1 MFPCQQA
8 YRPLLAFDRV
18 AILVR
23 KSLLN
28 ACLLAWLGLGF
39 GTLLAQDSPYQ
50 LSLGRDLGL
59 AGGVVVGQ
67 SIDLLFLHSKNQA
80 FTPQQIGGLNPNRI
94 PSFDRFATRQWHPTA
109 QKHSDWLLVG
119 TALLP
124 LCTLLDKPVR
134 KDWQLIG
141 IMGLETFALNLTLTN
156 LSKHS
161 AVRTRP
167 FVYNPNA
174 PLEMKLQKDARYS
187 FFSGHTSTVA
197 SMSMFAAQVY
207 TDYHPRSKALP
218 FVWGTAAAVP
228 ALAAYLRVR
237 GGKHFP
243 SDVLAGYLVGAAC
256 GILIPKLHKK

>member
-1 MFPCQQA
+1 MFPSHKGHKTGT
-8 YRPLLAFDRV
+8 AFSPIIT
-18 AILVR
+18 ILR
-23 KSLLN
+23 KSGRK
-28 ACLLAWLGLGF
+28 ACLLACFIVSFGF
-39 GTLLAQDSPYQ
+39 LTAQDSPYQ
-50 LSLGRDLGL
+50 LSVGKDLSI

-80 FTPQQIGGLNPNRI
+80 FSPNQIGTLSPNRI
-94 PSFDRFATRQWHPTA
+94 PAFDRFATQQWHPTA

-119 TALLP
+119 SALLP

-134 KDWQLIG
+134 KDWQVIG
-141 IMGLETFALNLTLTN
+141 LMGLETFALNLTLTN
-156 LSKHS
+156 LTKHS

-174 PLEMKLQKDARYS
+174 PLELKLQKDARYS

-218 FVWGTAAAVP
+218 FVWGTAAALP

-243 SDVLAGYLVGAAC
+243 SDVVAGYLVGAAC
-256 GILIPKLHKK
+256 GILIPRLHKK